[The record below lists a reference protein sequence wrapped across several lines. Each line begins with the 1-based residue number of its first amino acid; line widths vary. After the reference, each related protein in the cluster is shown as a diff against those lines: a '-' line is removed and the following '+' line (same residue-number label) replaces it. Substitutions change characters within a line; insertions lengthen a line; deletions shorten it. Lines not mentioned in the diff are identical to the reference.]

1 MLKQIYTESQMIAIA
16 EEKFCR
22 AVNTIPDV
30 TDIEKLPCHD
40 LTFFD
45 LAFSVHFSDGY
56 EIRFAIDVKMNGERR
71 YARKFINK
79 CSLNNDNSRCVFVA
93 PYISKDS
100 GKLIYENGLSYMDLS
115 GNCELVCERFYICVE
130 GKTNAFARKK
140 EYKSI
145 FSITSSA
152 SSAVLRTMLSNPSHM
167 WQVKEL
173 ADKSGTALGTVSNVK
188 SFLADRDWINEK
200 DGRFRIVEH
209 DKLMK
214 AWAQEYHR
222 KSSLSYEYYS
232 LDPVPEIER
241 GASLFSNT
249 HDDSAFLAGFSAGAR
264 YAPAVRYNKVNV
276 YVERQYLRE
285 FELELGLQKVDKG
298 GNVIVTIPH
307 DETALIDDRVI
318 NGDHVVSPV
327 QTCIDL
333 LGESSRGEEACDA
346 IIRRIFE

>member
-1 MLKQIYTESQMIAIA
+1 MKQVYTESQMSAIT
-16 EEKFCR
+16 EEQFCNT
-22 AVNTIPDV
+22 VKTIPDV
-30 TDIEKLPCHD
+30 NDIEKLPCYAQTNCD
-40 LTFFD
+40 M
-45 LAFSVHFSDGY
+45 AFSVHFSDGY
-56 EIRFAIDVKMNGERR
+56 EIRFALDVKMNGERR
-71 YARKFINK
+71 YAREFINK
-79 CSLNNDNSRCVFVA
+79 CNANKDDSRYVFVA

-100 GKLIYENGLSYMDLS
+100 GKLIFENGLSYMDLS

-130 GKTNAFARKK
+130 GKPNAFAAKK
-140 EYKSI
+140 EYKSL
-145 FSITSSA
+145 FSISSSA
-152 SSAVLRTMLSNPSHM
+152 SSAVLRTMLSDPSHM

-173 ADKSGTALGTVSNVK
+173 AEKSGAALGTVSNVK

-209 DKLMK
+209 YKLLK

-241 GASLFSNT
+241 AVSLFSNA
-249 HDDSAFLAGFSAGAR
+249 HDDSAFLGGFSAGAR
-264 YAPAVRYNKVNV
+264 YAPAVRYNKVKV

-285 FELELGLQKVDKG
+285 LELELGLQKVDKG

-307 DETALIDDRVI
+307 DETVLIDARVI

-333 LGESSRGEEACDA
+333 LGESGRGEEACDA

>member
-1 MLKQIYTESQMIAIA
+1 MLKPAYTESQMIAIA
-16 EEKFCR
+16 EEQFCR
-22 AVNTIPDV
+22 AVNSIPDV
-30 TDIEKLPCHD
+30 ADIEKRLCHAA
-40 LTFFD
+40 LFFD
-45 LAFSVHFSDGY
+45 IAFLVHFSDGS
-56 EIRFAIDVKMNGERR
+56 EIHFALDVKMNGERR
-71 YARKFINK
+71 YAREFINK
-79 CSLNNDNSRCVFVA
+79 CNANKDDSHYVFVA
-93 PYISKDS
+93 PYISKES
-100 GKLIYENGLSYMDLS
+100 GKLIFENGLSYMDLS

-130 GKTNAFARKK
+130 GKPNAFATKK

-145 FSITSSA
+145 FSMSSFA
-152 SSAVLRTMLSNPSHM
+152 SSAVLRTMLSVSSHM

-173 ADKSGTALGTVSNVK
+173 AEKSGKALGTVSNVK
-188 SFLADRDWINEK
+188 SFLADRDWISDNE
-200 DGRFRIVEH
+200 GRFRIVEH
-209 DKLMK
+209 KMLLK
-214 AWAQEYHR
+214 EWAQEYHR

-241 GASLFSNT
+241 GVSLFSNT
-249 HDDSAFLAGFSAGAR
+249 HDESAFLGGFSAGAR

-285 FELELGLQKVDKG
+285 LVLELGLQKVDKG

-307 DETALIDDRVI
+307 DETVLIDARVI